1 MEKPADTT
9 REIHDLI
16 RRRWSPRAFADTPV
30 DPQTLEV
37 LFEAAR
43 WAPSCFNDQ
52 PWEFLVAEQDGDS
65 TFHQQLLMAL
75 VEDNRVWAKH
85 APVLGCSI
93 ARTEFNFNGK
103 PNDHARHDVGLAME
117 NLVLEAL
124 NQGLYVHQM
133 AGFDPDTVREEFSLP
148 DNREP
153 VAMFALG
160 YPGDPEQLPE
170 ELAEAE
176 RSSRERKSR
185 DQFVFTEDNPADW
198 S

>member
-1 MEKPADTT
+1 MEKPADTD
-9 REIHDLI
+9 REIHDLLG
-16 RRRWSPRAFADTPV
+16 RRWSPRAFQDRSV
-30 DPQTLEV
+30 DQQTLDV

-52 PWEFLVAEQDGDS
+52 PWEFFVAHRDEDS
-65 TFHQQLLMAL
+65 TYYQQLLNAL
-75 VEDNRVWAKH
+75 VEGNRIWAKH
-85 APVLGCSI
+85 APVLGCSL
-93 ARTEFNFNGK
+93 ARTEFNHNGE

-124 NQGLYVHQM
+124 NHDLFVHQM
-133 AGFDPDTVREEFSLP
+133 AGFDSDTIREEFSLP
-148 DNREP
+148 TNREP

-176 RSSRERKSR
+176 RSPRERKPR
-185 DQFVFTEDNPADW
+185 DQFVFTENNPADW